1 MTVQEIR
8 NQFPILERT
17 VYGRKFVYLDNA
29 ATSQRPNSVI
39 AKWKE
44 MSLSLNSNIHRAVHR
59 LAVDATEEY
68 ESTRDAVRSFI
79 NAGSREEIIFTSG
92 ATASL
97 NLLAFSLGE
106 AFIERGDEILI
117 CESEHHSNIVPW
129 QMMASR
135 KGAVIKKLP
144 VEENGCIDLERLRES
159 LTKKTKLACVSQISN
174 VLGVKNPVKDIVNIC
189 HSVGCMVVTDGA
201 QGVVHCVT
209 DVRDIDCDFYVFSGH
224 KIFAATGTGVLYG
237 KKEWLEKMP
246 PYMGGGEMIE
256 SVSFEKTTFAPLP
269 GKFEAGTQN
278 ISSVPTLKPALDF
291 AISLRDP
298 EIVSYQERLTEYVYE
313 VLCSDNR
320 IKLYGTPERMEDKIP
335 LFSFTVRGV
344 HHEDLALVLDKMGIA
359 VRSGQMCAEP
369 LMERFSVTG
378 MLRASFA
385 PYNTMEEAKY
395 FIESLG
401 KAINMLA

>member
-174 VLGVKNPVKDIVNIC
+174 VLGVKNPVKDIVN
-189 HSVGCMVVTDGA
+189 
-201 QGVVHCVT
+201 
-209 DVRDIDCDFYVFSGH
+209 
-224 KIFAATGTGVLYG
+224 
-237 KKEWLEKMP
+237 
-246 PYMGGGEMIE
+246 
-256 SVSFEKTTFAPLP
+256 TT
-269 GKFEAGTQN
+269 
-278 ISSVPTLKPALDF
+278 
-291 AISLRDP
+291 
-298 EIVSYQERLTEYVYE
+298 
-313 VLCSDNR
+313 
-320 IKLYGTPERMEDKIP
+320 
-335 LFSFTVRGV
+335 LFSSFFKNS
-344 HHEDLALVLDKMGIA
+344 AFI
-359 VRSGQMCAEP
+359 
-369 LMERFSVTG
+369 RFPPVC
-378 MLRASFA
+378 
-385 PYNTMEEAKY
+385 P
-395 FIESLG
+395 
-401 KAINMLA
+401 